1 MTKISVKNLKGEE
14 VKSLTLTDS
23 VWNIQVNDDALKKM
37 IRLQLDA
44 SRQGTRKTKNR
55 SEVSGGGRKPWKQKG
70 TGRARQGSIRAT
82 QWRGGGIPFGVD
94 NRDFSFKINKKERSL
109 ALKSALTEKVLA
121 KKLVIVDNFDMK
133 TTKTKDALNVLSTLK
148 LEDKVLF
155 VTSNDAENLYLATR
169 NLPNVLVIYAD
180 EVNCYDVVNADVV
193 VVDEDAI
200 KTIEEVLK

>member
-14 VKSLTLTDS
+14 VKSLTLADS
-23 VWNIQVNDDALKKM
+23 IWNIKVNDDALKKM

-94 NRDFSFKINKKERSL
+94 NRDYSFKINKKERTL
-109 ALKSALTEKVLA
+109 ALKSALTEKTLA
-121 KKLVIVDNFDMK
+121 KSLVVVDNFDMIS
-133 TTKTKDALNVLSTLK
+133 TKTKDALEMLKALK
-148 LEDKVLF
+148 LEDKILF

-169 NLPNVLVIYAD
+169 NLPNVLVIYAN